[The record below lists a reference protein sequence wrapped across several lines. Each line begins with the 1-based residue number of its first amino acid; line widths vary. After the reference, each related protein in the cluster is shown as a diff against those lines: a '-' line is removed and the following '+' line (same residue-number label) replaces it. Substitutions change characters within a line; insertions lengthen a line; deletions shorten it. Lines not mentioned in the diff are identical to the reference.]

1 MPNRI
6 IKESICT
13 SDTLA
18 QLTAE
23 EERLFYRLLVQVDDY
38 GRFDGRAAIVLASC
52 FPLLLNEIA
61 VDKIEAWLQRLAE
74 VGLIKFYHV
83 DGRRYLYVTKWSK
96 HQTPPRANK
105 SKYPAPP
112 DGPVMDKEFPDEA
125 DVEDLLVE
133 TLRASASF
141 NGERISTVDRQ
152 LRVKE
157 SYLDVVVRTSES
169 SYVIEIKRSRLSNKA
184 IKQLAG
190 YLDLLPGRG
199 ILMGCGLSGNFD
211 MEACRERGI
220 AVVVYDDNLN
230 CEVVHD
236 GGFLRAFPRL
246 NVKSRDVTL
255 SVYSR
260 TEKRESRNEK
270 RETTDETRAR
280 VREADS
286 VAVRPSVGQSIGLPV
301 DAAEPSPDMAA
312 IARHYGERIGMLG
325 PSIFSD
331 LGDWHDRG
339 MDAEVIM
346 AAIDRTA
353 EARSEG
359 RIRGSPDSYLR
370 GVIRQMYNDGIRT
383 ADDLRARGRADPR
396 SPDYDP
402 VAVILER
409 AEEWERQYKEVAGGD
424 S

>member
-1 MPNRI
+1 LPIHRI

-18 QLTAE
+18 RLTAE

-38 GRFDGRAAIVLASC
+38 GRFDGRTEIVLASC
-52 FPLLLNEIA
+52 FPLLLHEISA
-61 VDKIEAWLQRLAE
+61 DKVEAWLQRLAE
-74 VGLIKFYHV
+74 VGLITFYHV

-270 RETTDETRAR
+270 RETTDEMRA
-280 VREADS
+280 VAHEEVAAATEGAESPTNPPISAS
-286 VAVRPSVGQSIGLPV
+286 VESVSSILDDDLAAVVGTPEWETVTDAYHDRIGLMGPKQIQQLAHWV
-301 DAAEPSPDMAA
+301 RMKMAPEVIVAA
-312 IARHYGERIGMLG
+312 I
-325 PSIFSD
+325 
-331 LGDWHDRG
+331 
-339 MDAEVIM
+339 
-346 AAIDRTA
+346 
-353 EARSEG
+353 
-359 RIRGSPDSYLR
+359 
-370 GVIRQMYNDGIRT
+370 
-383 ADDLRARGRADPR
+383 
-396 SPDYDP
+396 
-402 VAVILER
+402 
-409 AEEWERQYKEVAGGD
+409 
-424 S
+424 

>member
-38 GRFDGRAAIVLASC
+38 GRFDGRSAIVLASC

-112 DGPVMDKEFPDEA
+112 DGPAMDKEFPDEA

-157 SYLDVVVRTSES
+157 SYLVVVVRTSEAP
-169 SYVIEIKRSRLSNKA
+169 YVIEIKRSRLSNKA
-184 IKQLAG
+184 IKQLTG

-199 ILMGCGLSGNFD
+199 ILMGCVLSGNFD
-211 MEACRERGI
+211 MAAHRERGI

-230 CEVVHD
+230 CEVLHD
-236 GGFLRAFPRL
+236 GGFLRSFPRL
-246 NVKSRDVTL
+246 HVKSRDVTL

-260 TEKRESRNEK
+260 TENRESRIEN
-270 RETTDETRAR
+270 RETTDETRACAR
-280 VREADS
+280 VQADAS
-286 VAVRPSVGQSIGLPV
+286 EPGLSVGQSVEL
-301 DAAEPSPDMAA
+301 A
-312 IARHYGERIGMLG
+312 
-325 PSIFSD
+325 
-331 LGDWHDRG
+331 
-339 MDAEVIM
+339 
-346 AAIDRTA
+346 
-353 EARSEG
+353 
-359 RIRGSPDSYLR
+359 
-370 GVIRQMYNDGIRT
+370 
-383 ADDLRARGRADPR
+383 
-396 SPDYDP
+396 
-402 VAVILER
+402 
-409 AEEWERQYKEVAGGD
+409 
-424 S
+424 